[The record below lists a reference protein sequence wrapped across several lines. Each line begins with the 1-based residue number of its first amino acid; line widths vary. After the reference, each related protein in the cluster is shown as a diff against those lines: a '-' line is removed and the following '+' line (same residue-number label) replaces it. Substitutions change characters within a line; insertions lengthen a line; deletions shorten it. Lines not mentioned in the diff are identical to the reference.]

1 MTKKTKHFQLVGG
14 VGILLAGLLAPI
26 AASATNGYFAHGYG
40 VKAKAL
46 AGAGVAMPMDA
57 MDAAVNPANM
67 VMVGQEWD
75 VGLTWFSPKRKYTVT
90 GAPSGFPGTFGQVPG
105 TFDSDSDNF
114 FIPNFGANWMLNE
127 DASLGLSVYGNGGM
141 NSDWKASGI
150 GGGTGVYGAGD
161 AGVDYSQLFI
171 NGTYARKFAGGKA
184 SWGASAIVAY
194 HRFKANGVMTFAG
207 VSNDPTR
214 LTNLGHKDS
223 FGFGGKLGVMGE
235 VGAGFRLGA
244 SYQSKIYMDEID
256 YSGLFAEQG
265 DFDIPQTLTA
275 GLAYDISDEA
285 TIMADV
291 QWIDYSDIKAIANPQ
306 FPQFG
311 TCSIRATPT
320 DPNCLGGSN
329 GIGFGWRDMT
339 IYKLGVQWETSGGWT
354 WRVGGS
360 VANRQPIPSSEV
372 QFNIL
377 APGVIK
383 EHLSF
388 GFTKAL
394 SDNSGLDV
402 SFTYAPSNSVSGPN
416 PLEAPGAQTIEIEM
430 KQYEL
435 AVQYTKD
442 F

>member
-1 MTKKTKHFQLVGG
+1 MIRKSNKFQLLSG
-14 VGILLAGLLAPI
+14 VGVLLAGLLTPLV
-26 AASATNGYFAHGYG
+26 ASATNGYFAHGYG

-46 AGAGVAMPMDA
+46 GGAGVAMPLDA

-75 VGLTWFSPKRKYTVT
+75 VGLTWFSPRREYTVT
-90 GAPSGFPGTFGQVPG
+90 GTPSGFPGTFGQVPG
-105 TFDSDSDNF
+105 NF
-114 FIPNFGANWMLNE
+114 ESESNHFLIPNFGANWMISN
-127 DASLGLSVYGNGGM
+127 DASVGLSVYGNGGM

-150 GGGTGVYGAGD
+150 GGGTGVFGAGD

-171 NGTYARKFAGGKA
+171 NGSYARKFAGGKA
-184 SWGASAIVAY
+184 SWGLSAILAY
-194 HRFKANGVMTFAG
+194 HRFKANGVSTFAG

-223 FGFGGKLGVMGE
+223 FGFGGKFGVTGE
-235 VGAGFRLGA
+235 VSDGFRLAA

-265 DFDIPQTLTA
+265 DFDIPQTVTA
-275 GLAYDISDEA
+275 GLAYDIADGA
-285 TIMADV
+285 TVMADV
-291 QWIDYSDIKAIANPQ
+291 QWIDYSGVKAISNPQ
-306 FPQFG
+306 FPQFA
-311 TCSIRATPT
+311 TCSARATPT
-320 DPNCLGGSN
+320 DPSCLGGNN

-339 IYKLGVQWETSGGWT
+339 VYKLGVQWETSGGWT
-354 WRVGGS
+354 WRIGGS

-383 EHLSF
+383 EHLTF

-394 SDNSGLDV
+394 SDSSGLDV
-402 SFTYAPSNSVSGPN
+402 SFMYAPSNSVSGPN
-416 PLEAPGAQTIEIEM
+416 PLEAPGAQTIELEM
-430 KQYEL
+430 KQYEI
-435 AVQYTKD
+435 AVQYTKG